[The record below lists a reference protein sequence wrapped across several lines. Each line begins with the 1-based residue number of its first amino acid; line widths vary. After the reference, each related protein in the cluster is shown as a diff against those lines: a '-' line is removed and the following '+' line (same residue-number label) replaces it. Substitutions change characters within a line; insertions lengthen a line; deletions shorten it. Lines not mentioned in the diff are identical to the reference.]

1 MVARHIGSSGGNR
14 FFQQTQVDRDT
25 EFAEHFLSP
34 PSVFSVPLM
43 KIPISGK
50 IPRSY
55 GPPPL
60 QKGAIGGFLGVGPDP
75 LRLIFMR
82 GVVRVV
88 DELLRGESNLSPIHS
103 SDANAMRLQSRA
115 EAGSTPR

>member
-1 MVARHIGSSGGNR
+1 MDYCSKRRWAANLPQKERGLTYHRV
-14 FFQQTQVDRDT
+14 T
-25 EFAEHFLSP
+25 
-34 PSVFSVPLM
+34 LM

-55 GPPPL
+55 GPLPL

-88 DELLRGESNLSPIHS
+88 HELLCGEPS
-103 SDANAMRLQSRA
+103 
-115 EAGSTPR
+115 

>member
-1 MVARHIGSSGGNR
+1 MKR
-14 FFQQTQVDRDT
+14 FGRDELHSIRGPT
-25 EFAEHFLSP
+25 SVLSAA
-34 PSVFSVPLM
+34 FM
-43 KIPISGK
+43 KIPIIGK

-82 GVVRVV
+82 GV
-88 DELLRGESNLSPIHS
+88 LP
-103 SDANAMRLQSRA
+103 SR
-115 EAGSTPR
+115 T

>member
-1 MVARHIGSSGGNR
+1 
-14 FFQQTQVDRDT
+14 
-25 EFAEHFLSP
+25 
-34 PSVFSVPLM
+34 M

-60 QKGAIGGFLGVGPDP
+60 QKGAIEGFLGVGPDP

-82 GVVRVV
+82 GVV
-88 DELLRGESNLSPIHS
+88 PI
-103 SDANAMRLQSRA
+103 
-115 EAGSTPR
+115 GT

>member
-1 MVARHIGSSGGNR
+1 VKIAKSY
-14 FFQQTQVDRDT
+14 FFVI
-25 EFAEHFLSP
+25 
-34 PSVFSVPLM
+34 SVSLM

-82 GVVRVV
+82 GGVRVV
-88 DELLRGESNLSPIHS
+88 HELLCGELS
-103 SDANAMRLQSRA
+103 RY
-115 EAGSTPR
+115 PRR